1 MKTMPFQSAAIDTV
15 MWTVVNSVV
24 VAFILRRNEKPN
36 QQKTVF
42 LGRDDGDVIFGKK
55 ETSTNGMTF
64 IKGGGRGGVT
74 RNLGSDQDGNIN
86 HAKWVNL
93 VQELCELSFSAK
105 MKKVAVLFYV
115 YDLVSNRTEMVVPL
129 FSSLSTAILP

>member
-42 LGRDDGDVIFGKK
+42 FGP
-55 ETSTNGMTF
+55 
-64 IKGGGRGGVT
+64 R
-74 RNLGSDQDGNIN
+74 
-86 HAKWVNL
+86 
-93 VQELCELSFSAK
+93 
-105 MKKVAVLFYV
+105 
-115 YDLVSNRTEMVVPL
+115 
-129 FSSLSTAILP
+129 